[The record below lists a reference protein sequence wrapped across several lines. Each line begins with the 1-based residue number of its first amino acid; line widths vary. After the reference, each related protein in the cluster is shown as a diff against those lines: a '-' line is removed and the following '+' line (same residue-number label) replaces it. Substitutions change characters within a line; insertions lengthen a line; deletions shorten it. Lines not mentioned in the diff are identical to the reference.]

1 MLDTEGCY
9 SGSHSSLRSHSS
21 KGNSCKVTFKFTLF
35 QNQGPVTC
43 DRAKLPSWMT
53 TEEAPVRIKFQFLL
67 SCLSF
72 HHTEKNPVCPCKRKP
87 PGLTYIGISL

>member
-21 KGNSCKVTFKFTLF
+21 KGNSCKITFKFTLF
-35 QNQGPVTC
+35 QNQGLVTC

-53 TEEAPVRIKFQFLL
+53 TEEAPVRKSVSVCTLL
-67 SCLSF
+67 PLVPS
-72 HHTEKNPVCPCKRKP
+72 H
-87 PGLTYIGISL
+87 